1 MSRPPET
8 LRMIKPL
15 AVIALMM
22 ALAGCAVGPD
32 YKRPAVD
39 VPSAYR
45 GAAGSASSQT
55 TFADMQWWTVLEDPV
70 LQSMIKE
77 ALANN
82 YDLRIAA
89 NHVLQA
95 RDQLGIT
102 RANQLPSIS
111 GFAGAERELSPPS
124 IPVNSTFYAT
134 GVQFSWMLDFWGQF
148 RRATEAARDTL
159 LSTDYAQNAVRLT
172 LISNLAVAYF
182 QLRAFDQEL
191 ISSQRILQTNQ
202 ETLRI
207 TTLSVDGGASPITD
221 QLQATLLVE
230 QAQAQITQ
238 LEQSIA
244 QTENQISI
252 LLGRNPGDIPRGLT
266 LTEQP
271 HFPEVPTGLP
281 SELLERRPDVR
292 EAEEALASANASV
305 GVAKAAFF
313 PQIPLTA
320 SYGATSTSL
329 SDLLKSSASMWSV
342 AGQAAQPIFEGGKI
356 RYGYKLAWAQRD
368 AAELSYRETV
378 QQAFADVANSLVGYQ
393 KSRSFRMK
401 IEEQTATYAE
411 TARLANDRYRGG
423 STGFLEVLTTQQQ
436 YFTSELQVAQA
447 WFSELQN
454 YVQLY
459 QALGGG
465 WQPMTARAGP

>member
-1 MSRPPET
+1 MSRPPEA

-15 AVIALMM
+15 AVIAVIM

-77 ALANN
+77 SLANN

-111 GFAGAERELSPPS
+111 GFAGAERELSPPA

-172 LISNLAVAYF
+172 LISNLAVDYF

-191 ISSQRILQTNQ
+191 NSSQRILQTNQ

-252 LLGRNPGDIPRGLT
+252 LLGRNPGDVPRGLT
-266 LTEQP
+266 LTAQP
-271 HFPEVPTGLP
+271 HFPEVPIGLP

-292 EAEEALASANASV
+292 EAEEALAAANANV

-368 AAELSYRETV
+368 AAELSYRESV
-378 QQAFADVANSLVGYQ
+378 QQAFADVANALVGYQ

-465 WQPMTARAGP
+465 WQMTARAGP

>member
-1 MSRPPET
+1 MTKIASV
-8 LRMIKPL
+8 
-15 AVIALMM
+15 AVIATMG
-22 ALAGCAVGPD
+22 LAACAVGPD

-45 GAAGSASSQT
+45 GAADSASSHT
-55 TFADMQWWTVLEDPV
+55 ADFAEMQWWAVLQDPV

-111 GFAGAERELSPPS
+111 GSAGAERELAPPS
-124 IPVNSTFYAT
+124 VPVNETFYAT

-159 LSTDYAQNAVRLT
+159 LSTEYAQNTVRLT

-182 QLRAFDQEL
+182 QLRAFDQEMS
-191 ISSQRILQTNQ
+191 SSQRILQTNQ

-207 TTLSVDGGASPITD
+207 TKISVDGGASPITD

-230 QAQAQITQ
+230 QAEAQITQ
-238 LEQSIA
+238 LEESIA

-252 LLGRNPGDIPRGLT
+252 LLGRNPGDISRGLT

-271 HFPEVPTGLP
+271 HFPEVPLGLP

-292 EAEEALASANASV
+292 AAEEALAAANANV

-342 AGQAAQPIFEGGKI
+342 AGQVAQPIFEGGKI

-368 AAELSYRETV
+368 AAELSYRQTV
-378 QQAFADVANSLVGYQ
+378 QQAFADVANALVGYD
-393 KSRSFRMK
+393 KSRALRLK
-401 IEEQTATYAE
+401 LDEQTATYAE

-423 STGFLEVLTTQQQ
+423 STNFLEVLTTQQQ
-436 YFTSELQVAQA
+436 YFTSELQAAQA
-447 WFSELQN
+447 WYSELQN
-454 YVQLY
+454 YVLLY

-465 WQPMTARAGP
+465 WQ

>member
-1 MSRPPET
+1 MSSPPEA

-15 AVIALMM
+15 AVIAVIM
-22 ALAGCAVGPD
+22 ASAGCAVGPD

-77 ALANN
+77 SLANN

-111 GFAGAERELSPPS
+111 GFAGAERELSPPA

-172 LISNLAVAYF
+172 LISNLSVAYF

-191 ISSQRILQTNQ
+191 SSSQRILQTNQ

-252 LLGRNPGDIPRGLT
+252 LLGRNPGDVPRGLT
-266 LTEQP
+266 LTAQP
-271 HFPEVPTGLP
+271 HFPEVPIGLP

-292 EAEEALASANASV
+292 EAEEALAAANANV

-368 AAELSYRETV
+368 AAELSYRESV
-378 QQAFADVANSLVGYQ
+378 QQAFADVANALVGYE

-465 WQPMTARAGP
+465 WQMTARAGP